1 MSVWV
6 SAATPALYRILCM
19 SPGGSTVAY
28 SVAALARPPVRVSK
42 PSLRRFVS
50 AVQMAQ
56 ASNEMRYEGM
66 LSCSTTVILTLSP
79 S

>member
-1 MSVWV
+1 MNVWV

-19 SPGGSTVAY
+19 NPGGTKVAY
-28 SVAALARPPVRVSK
+28 SAAALARPPVRVSK
-42 PSLRRFVS
+42 RSLRRFVS

-56 ASNEMRYEGM
+56 ASNEMRSEGM
-66 LSCSTTVILTLSP
+66 LSCSTTAIVMLSP